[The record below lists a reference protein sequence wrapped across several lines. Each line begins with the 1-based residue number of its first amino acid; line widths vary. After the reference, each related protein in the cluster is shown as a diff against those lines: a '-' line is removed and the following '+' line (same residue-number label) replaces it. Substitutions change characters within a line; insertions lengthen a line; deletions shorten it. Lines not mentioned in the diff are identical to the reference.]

1 MLRVWAAQK
10 KRAMSGVRRFADG
23 TVHEEGWNATSS
35 VAVALQGRGTGGS
48 GAKGQRMTEVYTG
61 DGLIIWR
68 IYSDAPIEVR
78 EILFAHYVASGRAHT
93 KAAQLEI
100 SVPTY
105 WKRLDS
111 AHYFVAGRL
120 DRDDRRAQQL
130 AGE

>member
-1 MLRVWAAQK
+1 
-10 KRAMSGVRRFADG
+10 MSGVRRFADG

-48 GAKGQRMTEVYTG
+48 GA
-61 DGLIIWR
+61 
-68 IYSDAPIEVR
+68 PIEVR
-78 EILFAHYVASGRAHT
+78 EILFAHYVASGRAHS

-100 SVPTY
+100 SGPTY